1 MPSYGRASKGS
12 PRLVTGL
19 LVGTVLLV
27 GAVLLIFPSCVKL
40 IFFFCNFT
48 LSDGPEIDGHGFS
61 QRHPSNWVDADED
74 DDDDGDENELC
85 VQSTPPYYEE
95 Q

>member
-1 MPSYGRASKGS
+1 MFS
-12 PRLVTGL
+12 PAMYLQFFDFL
-19 LVGTVLLV
+19 L
-27 GAVLLIFPSCVKL
+27 
-40 IFFFCNFT
+40 
-48 LSDGPEIDGHGFS
+48 PERSETDAHSFS

-74 DDDDGDENELC
+74 EDDDGDADGNELC

>member
-1 MPSYGRASKGS
+1 MFS
-12 PRLVTGL
+12 PAMYLQFFNFL
-19 LVGTVLLV
+19 L
-27 GAVLLIFPSCVKL
+27 
-40 IFFFCNFT
+40 
-48 LSDGPEIDGHGFS
+48 PERSETNAHSFS

-74 DDDDGDENELC
+74 EDEDDDGDGDGDADGNELC